1 MIFKDSRYT
10 GVALYTVTDRQG
22 RSHRALTIRVVPPTP
37 AVFRH
42 LVAEADR
49 LDLLS
54 FKYYSKADRFWRIA
68 DANNEMRPE
77 DLLQPG
83 RRILVPPDQSR

>member
-1 MIFKDSRYT
+1 MIFKDSRYA
-10 GVALYTVTDRQG
+10 GVPLYTVTDGQG
-22 RSHRALTIRVVPPTP
+22 RPHRALTMRTAPPTP
-37 AVFRH
+37 AIFRH

-54 FKYYSKADRFWRIA
+54 FKYYGRADRFWRIA
-68 DANNEMRPE
+68 DANNELRPD

-83 RRILVPPDQSR
+83 QRILVPPESR

>member
-1 MIFKDSRYT
+1 MIFKDSRYA
-10 GVALYTVTDRQG
+10 GLPLYTVTDRRG
-22 RSHRALTIRVVPPTP
+22 RTHRALTIRIVPPTP

-49 LDLLS
+49 LDLLA
-54 FKYYSKADRFWRIA
+54 FTYYSKADRFWRIA
-68 DANNEMRPE
+68 DANGDMRPD

-83 RRILVPPDQSR
+83 RRILVPPEQSQ